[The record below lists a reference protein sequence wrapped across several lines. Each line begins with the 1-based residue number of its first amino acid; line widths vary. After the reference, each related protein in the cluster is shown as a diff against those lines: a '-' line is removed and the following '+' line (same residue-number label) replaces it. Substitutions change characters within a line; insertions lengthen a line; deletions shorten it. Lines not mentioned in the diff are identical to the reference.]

1 MFYGSPRSRIVH
13 YQQCGYVRRSRAC
26 SCSNMRQ
33 FYTLDEA
40 KQSGYR
46 ICKCCDPVVK
56 RFRPEQREITR
67 FCNDNNIFCR
77 LSNGEM
83 EIITRE
89 SHWKVQPG
97 RGGKLQLYHQN
108 RRGDKYERMRYHAQN
123 YQVTTAINLLRY
135 IVKHDAFTLNPSPYQ
150 REKKNHHKGTKGYAS
165 QERRDKQRNRRR
177 NIKYVLDLIDAMAM
191 A

>member
-40 KQSGYR
+40 KQNGYR
-46 ICKCCDPVVK
+46 MCKCCDPVMN
-56 RFRPEQREITR
+56 RFKPEQREITR

-89 SHWKVQPG
+89 SHWKAQVG
-97 RGGKLQLYHQN
+97 NGSKIQLYHQN
-108 RRGDKYERMRYHAQN
+108 RRGSKHERRHYHVQKYD
-123 YQVTTAINLLRY
+123 VTTAMNMLDY
-135 IVKHDAFTLNPSPYQ
+135 IVRHDEFTSKPSPHQQKKKKPRKGTKRYATQ
-150 REKKNHHKGTKGYAS
+150 VKREKKSA
-165 QERRDKQRNRRR
+165 RRR
-177 NIKYVLDLIDAMAM
+177 NKKYVLDLIDAMAM